1 MILWYFDK
9 HSSQYEVV
17 SEIRTYHCRWGE
29 ALIVWTTD
37 LQMWEGACCWWQRL
51 MWSQI
56 TRLRLLL
63 RRSRLLSSAEKESGR
78 ETKWGI
84 GKKVYRPLKRTIS
97 LWYSIVQ
104 LVMVG
109 DFWDCS
115 LDRIIF
121 LICPYKGFLVCH
133 GIKCMMRTAILPD
146 QRSRN
151 ESIVKPRPFTLAM
164 WVPDGVNGFSL
175 CE

>member
-1 MILWYFDK
+1 
-9 HSSQYEVV
+9 
-17 SEIRTYHCRWGE
+17 
-29 ALIVWTTD
+29 
-37 LQMWEGACCWWQRL
+37 

-63 RRSRLLSSAEKESGR
+63 RQSRLLSSAEKESGR

-115 LDRIIF
+115 LDGIIF

-164 WVPDGVNGFSL
+164 WVPNGVNGFSL
-175 CE
+175 CEWPHNVITLFYSCIGSVCLHLWSYYVSSLPQTRLKKRWFPSHRNVNCW